1 MEATMKVTQLDGGK
15 FQVEFET
22 PFIHGDLV
30 EYESEMNG
38 SGRGTIGDLNVL
50 EDGELLFTIIGK
62 NDEWQPG
69 IMEEEIKLIK
79 RASAFE

>member
-1 MEATMKVTQLDGGK
+1 MKVMRLDNGK

-38 SGRGTIGDLNVL
+38 SGRGAIGDINVL
-50 EDGELLFTIIGK
+50 EDGELLFTIIGE
-62 NDEWQPG
+62 DEAWQPG
-69 IMEEEIKLIK
+69 ILEEEIKLIK
-79 RASAFE
+79 RASQFE